1 MPTVELCTPRVDVD
15 GTLDRARA
23 LEEEIRRL
31 IDIREQIGREI
42 AACRGRI
49 GENTRRREKQVDSLQ
64 EEYNR
69 VQSHILE
76 LDAQMRANR
85 SARTHT

>member
-1 MPTVELCTPRVDVD
+1 MRRFDDIHEF
-15 GTLDRARA
+15 
-23 LEEEIRRL
+23 EEEMRRL

-85 SARTHT
+85 SARPHT

>member
-1 MPTVELCTPRVDVD
+1 MRR
-15 GTLDRARA
+15 LDDIHEF
-23 LEEEIRRL
+23 EEEMRRL

-42 AACRGRI
+42 TACRGCI
-49 GENTRRREKQVDSLQ
+49 GENTRRREKLVDSLQ

-85 SARTHT
+85 SARTHTTN